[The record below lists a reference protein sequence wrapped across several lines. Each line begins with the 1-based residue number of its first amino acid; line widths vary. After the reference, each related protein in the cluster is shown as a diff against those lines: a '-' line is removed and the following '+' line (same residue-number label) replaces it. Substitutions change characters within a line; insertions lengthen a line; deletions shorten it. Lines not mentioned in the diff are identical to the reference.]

1 MWIAGCGFKER
12 RDFRSA
18 SRNRHAPSDDNTRQR
33 LYLVTRHLITIFMPV
48 RLLALD
54 LDGTLL
60 NSLGELSPRNC
71 AAIGEARAAGVRVAL
86 VTGRRFRDA
95 RPLALQLG
103 LDVPVI
109 SHNGALTK
117 HARTLET
124 VAVNL
129 LPLETAR
136 EVLRVGRTHRADPL
150 VSADHEGA
158 GLLVYD
164 HLRDTAG
171 PVAEYIAWSRRIHGD
186 EAERAILHV
195 PSLEDYLR
203 HAPVHITFSGA
214 YADIKR
220 LSLVFD
226 DALGA
231 SVKLMTTLYPHID
244 FGLIDVI
251 HPDVSKGTGLAAVAA
266 EYHISPAEVM
276 AVGDNHNDV
285 EMLEFAGTRV
295 AVANAEPRVRDLAG
309 IHITATND
317 DDGVA
322 VAIEKF
328 ILAETSDRNSEDRIQ
343 HTE

>member
-1 MWIAGCGFKER
+1 MI
-12 RDFRSA
+12 
-18 SRNRHAPSDDNTRQR
+18 
-33 LYLVTRHLITIFMPV
+33 

-60 NSLGELSPRNC
+60 NSLGELSERNSR
-71 AAIGEARAAGVRVAL
+71 AIADARAAGVRVAL

-95 RPLALQLG
+95 RPLALRLG
-103 LDVPVI
+103 LDVPVV

-124 VAVNL
+124 VSASL

-136 EVLRVGRTHRADPL
+136 EVLRVGRAHRADPL
-150 VSADHEGA
+150 VSDDPHGA

-164 HLRDTAG
+164 HLRDTDG

-195 PSLEDYLR
+195 PSLEDYLD
-203 HAPVHITFSGA
+203 HAPVHITFSGSFS
-214 YADIKR
+214 DIER
-220 LSLVFD
+220 LSVVFD
-226 DALGA
+226 QELGA
-231 SVKLMTTLYPHID
+231 SVKLMTTLYPSID
-244 FGLIDVI
+244 FGLVDVI

-266 EYHISPAEVM
+266 EHKLSPAEVM

-295 AVANAEPRVRDLAG
+295 AVSNAEPRVLELEG
-309 IHITATND
+309 IEVTASND
-317 DDGVA
+317 EDGVA
-322 VAIEKF
+322 SAIEKF
-328 ILAETSDRNSEDRIQ
+328 ILAERSNGNSER
-343 HTE
+343 